1 MVHMV
6 PPMYFPADPP
16 VHTLLDDTFESAAA
30 DALVNI
36 NNQLANAESLENQ
49 LQQLNE
55 TMNNTFQS
63 LQSYTI
69 APEGILMPQIA
80 PLSDPSVNT
89 TTTIQVLQDLSDID
103 GSFYTEDDENAT
115 YIQTTT
121 TIEFLE
127 PIDINSTVEFTPPQ
141 VFPTQSSTN
150 HYQLQSDFT
159 QLLHF
164 PSSIN
169 PEQIVDPPNQLIEP
183 ATQQQAADAQL
194 QLPNQQMNS
203 TLQLLDP
210 SSQEMNT
217 SVEWMELDD
226 QPVDGAGPA
235 YGTLVI
241 LQDEVA
247 PPEEIFTLLPY

>member
-16 VHTLLDDTFESAAA
+16 VHTLLGESLLDDTFESAAA

-121 TIEFLE
+121 TIEFWS
-127 PIDINSTVEFTPPQ
+127 P
-141 VFPTQSSTN
+141 
-150 HYQLQSDFT
+150 
-159 QLLHF
+159 
-164 PSSIN
+164 
-169 PEQIVDPPNQLIEP
+169 LI
-183 ATQQQAADAQL
+183 
-194 QLPNQQMNS
+194 
-203 TLQLLDP
+203 
-210 SSQEMNT
+210 
-217 SVEWMELDD
+217 
-226 QPVDGAGPA
+226 
-235 YGTLVI
+235 
-241 LQDEVA
+241 
-247 PPEEIFTLLPY
+247 